1 MTNNIPHYAT
11 LVVFGREHAR
21 SVSSPELFREIV
33 RSLASF
39 VALSGYQLKCRGYVM
54 NTQGRNVAPRK
65 SRFTDRAVDNWQ
77 SALGQGRFMSF
88 ELFDEAW
95 SDIHFPVQYAH
106 LEKLWSYSSEGYIET
121 TKNGA
126 ENAVT
131 VAMRREFL
139 ANRLLPL
146 ERYAETLTRTLSGFY
161 GYIEN
166 DVEWDREI
174 IKGLH
179 EDAINYRTNRAAR
192 DCKGAYTMSTM
203 IPRLY
208 WGNIL
213 SRAHFLD
220 GNPGSLPSWAV
231 AHTEMW
237 GNDIYYV
244 RFVRDPQ
251 EDSTFHK
258 AIAPFFNIIP

>member
-1 MTNNIPHYAT
+1 MSEKVPHYAT

-21 SVSSPELFREIV
+21 SVSSPQLFRQV
-33 RSLASF
+33 VQSLTSF
-39 VALSGYQLKCRGYVM
+39 VTISGYQLKCRGYVM
-54 NTQGRNVAPRK
+54 DARGRNVAPRK

-77 SALGQGRFMSF
+77 QALGQGHFMSF

-106 LEKLWSYSSEGYIET
+106 LEKLWSYSPEGYIET

-139 ANRLLPL
+139 ANRLVPL
-146 ERYAETLTRTLSGFY
+146 ERYAETLTRMLSGFY

-166 DVEWDREI
+166 DVEWDRELI
-174 IKGLH
+174 EGLR
-179 EDAINYRTNRAAR
+179 EDAINHRTNRAAR
-192 DCKGAYTMSTM
+192 DYKNAYTMDTM
-203 IPRLY
+203 IPRLH

-213 SRAHFLD
+213 SSAHFID

-231 AHTEMW
+231 AHTEIW
-237 GNDIYYV
+237 SNDIYYV

-251 EDSTFHK
+251 EDNTLYE
-258 AIAPFFNIIP
+258 AVAPFFHIIP